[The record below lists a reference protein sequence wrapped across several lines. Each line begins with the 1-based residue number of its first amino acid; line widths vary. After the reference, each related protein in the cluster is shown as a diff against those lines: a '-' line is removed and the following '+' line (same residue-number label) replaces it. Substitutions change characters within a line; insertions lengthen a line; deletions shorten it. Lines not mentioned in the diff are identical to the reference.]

1 MEQQNLTPEKKGL
14 IRIVTMSTLALL
26 VLSVLWIFY
35 DLYVYM
41 EMKSNSSAIGLFDN
55 GIGLGF
61 VIRILLYI
69 SFAALLFRAFAG
81 GLKTGA
87 IVVFSVLTGVI
98 SAISVVF
105 DWAALVDI
113 YHDYP
118 NGNECQME
126 WNWLFFS
133 LAIQLAFCI
142 AGLILVFK
150 VMQAKRS
157 AAAAALPVVDETVYE
172 ITQYVGIVCGIAGLA
187 FTVLADITLNEWA
200 LKNWLIRLVLFYC
213 LMIILPWFTMV
224 VYWLVRLSR
233 KTEAS
238 LYDEKQ
244 EQDLARSGLNALLV
258 SIPVMAVI
266 FILNYGSEG
275 SATGFL
281 WLPYYLFSTLFVFS
295 LSLLVRFKRG

>member
-1 MEQQNLTPEKKGL
+1 MEQRNLTPEKKGL
-14 IRIVTMSTLALL
+14 NRIVTMSTLALL
-26 VLSVLWIFY
+26 ILSVLWIFY
-35 DLYVYM
+35 DLYVFM
-41 EMKSNSSAIGLFDN
+41 EMKSNSSAIGSFDN

-87 IVVFSVLTGVI
+87 MVVFSVLTGVV

-118 NGNECQME
+118 NGNECKME

-133 LAIQLAFCI
+133 LAIQLAFCFT
-142 AGLILVFK
+142 GLILVFK

-213 LMIILPWFTMV
+213 LIIILPWFTMV
-224 VYWLVRLSR
+224 VYWLVRLAR
-233 KTEAS
+233 NAEAT

-266 FILNYGSEG
+266 FILNYRSEG

-295 LSLLVRFKRG
+295 LSLLLRYKRG